1 MPRVSV
7 IIPTYNCDRFL
18 PEAIDSILM
27 QTYQDYEIIVVDDGS
42 TDKTRQV
49 LEPYWNKI
57 CYVYQDNQGVAVAR
71 NRGIKI
77 AQGEFVAFLDH
88 DDLFLPNKLALQVE
102 CFEAQPQVGMV
113 HTGWRR
119 VNYKREAIQDVE
131 PWHQVPVLDLENWV
145 RWMPILFSAI
155 MFRRGWLEEVGGLNT
170 EYKQVSDVELV
181 QRLVL
186 RGCQTAWVQEITV
199 CYREHDRNDSLNTPL
214 QAREC
219 WQVWDKF
226 FARTDLPA
234 EVCRLEKECRY
245 RNLIWI
251 AWRLYYT
258 GYIEDMVEY
267 LEKSLS
273 YSPYSFT
280 KTVSDWINSLRK
292 YAKEFSYE
300 FDALSLSQSKS
311 WRKMLSYFM
320 ES

>member
-1 MPRVSV
+1 MSKVSV
-7 IIPTYNCDRFL
+7 IIPTYNCDRFI
-18 PEAIDSILM
+18 PEAIESVLR

-42 TDKTRQV
+42 TDQTCQV
-49 LEPYWNKI
+49 LEPYRNKI
-57 CYVYQDNQGVAVAR
+57 RYFYQENQGVAVAR
-71 NRGIKI
+71 NLGWEM
-77 AQGEFVAFLDH
+77 ATGELIAFLDH
-88 DDLFLPNKLALQVE
+88 DDFWLPQKLELQVA
-102 CFEAQPQVGMV
+102 CFDAQPEFGIV
-113 HTGWRR
+113 HSGWRR

-145 RWMPILFSAI
+145 RWMPILFSAM
-155 MFRRGWLEEVGGLNT
+155 MFRREWLEEIGGLNT

-186 RGCQTAWVQEITV
+186 RGCQTAWVQEVTV
-199 CYREHDRNDSLNTPL
+199 CYREHDRNDSLNTQL

-219 WQVWDKF
+219 WQVWDNF
-226 FARTDLPA
+226 FTRTDLPA
-234 EVCRLEKECRY
+234 EVRRLEKECRY

-292 YAKEFSYE
+292 YAEEFGYE

-311 WRKMLSYFM
+311 WREMLSYFV